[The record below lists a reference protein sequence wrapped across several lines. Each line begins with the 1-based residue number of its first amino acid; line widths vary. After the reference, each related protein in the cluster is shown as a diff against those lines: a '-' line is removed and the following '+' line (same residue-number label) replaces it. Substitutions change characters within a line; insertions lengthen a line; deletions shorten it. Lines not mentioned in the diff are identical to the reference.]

1 MKTKLYTI
9 LFLVILSVT
18 LNAQEL
24 PQVVPPSPEASA
36 LFKFNEVP
44 VSLNNG
50 LHNTSIPLLEVSSG
64 GVTIPISL
72 SYHSRGV
79 QVNEIASRVGT
90 GWALSYGGMISRQ
103 IRGKADDINGY
114 NTNLNSG
121 PLYYSSYQ
129 TRTSES
135 LNTEG
140 ENGYQYYDYYPDK
153 YMISTNFF
161 SGEFYYDK
169 NTGTFLTQ
177 KFSDIKIES
186 TGESLSGFR
195 VTDNQGNVYIF
206 GNTVYPT
213 AFSNEYEWTETT
225 YTYNNNGLQSSGVNN
240 RSVAYS
246 SWFLKKIVTNT
257 NEVIEFIYE
266 DETTSFI
273 RRSGDTDQYTETI
286 TSSTLQNGSTYDV
299 VHPVTCHF
307 SKILSFQK
315 RLSEIHYDTGKVV
328 FVKSETPREDL
339 QNGYSLDKIKL
350 FDNNNQCVKQIQLNY
365 YYTNFTGIDNINPNS
380 VMLNDDYAKKRLF
393 LESVEFKDSLGTN
406 TEKKYQFEYDSQV
419 LPSRHSNS
427 IDFWGYYNGKNRG
440 DFINWGNTDYD
451 DAVVDPIKVQA
462 GLLKKIIYPT
472 GGYTTF
478 EYEPNIVLNQLP
490 RPSSLSDNGP
500 VGYVIPNTN
509 PINFREITLGYF
521 NYDKYNITRARYEE
535 TFTVSTSVFGRCHVN
550 INTSGSFPYFCYL
563 LDSNNN
569 FFISLQNLGTNSL
582 ELEPG
587 TYTLVFDPDVPDWSQ
602 LPTYLPDGN
611 PDFEANIARFF
622 LVHLNWDET
631 INSSYIYAPGN
642 RIKKINNFT
651 ADSNLE
657 FSKLFSYEN
666 ETDNSPNGAIFST
679 SNYKIIKHRVG
690 QYPIYDHAYSPA
702 SGLFGAYS
710 KDNFAYHT
718 VNEYFLNNS
727 GESKDKITSKYSLPF
742 DFGQYYTFPHHP
754 ISDYE
759 WLRGLELLKI
769 FYKKE
774 NGIFKKVKEITND
787 YFLNGSLSIP
797 SYLLMSEDFI
807 SNVYPFG
814 LDVVKPLAE
823 NFSSF
828 PYLRNKTQLCYPV
841 SIGCNLN
848 YYVYNATT
856 ILPGYRT
863 FFFTGGTLD
872 LHQTKVTEYFDNGQE
887 METVTTYGYDYNN
900 HYNVASV
907 STTNSL
913 GETSETKYFYPQDPE
928 MATKPFI
935 NSLKDKNMVAIPLVT
950 ESYKNGEKLSTIE
963 TVYKDWNADANI
975 TLLAPEFIKA
985 SKGTAPLETRI
996 IYNLVDADNGNPK
1009 QVQKEGGMTIC
1020 YIWGYNKTQPVAKL
1034 ENIAYSA
1041 IPSSHIQAIENA
1053 TNEADLIMA
1062 LNALRND
1069 TTLSN
1074 AMITTYTY
1082 KPLVGISSVTDPKGD
1097 KQTYHYDGFGRLQF
1111 VKDAQDKI
1119 LSENQYHYKTQN

>member
-36 LFKFNEVP
+36 LFKFNEIP

-103 IRGKADDINGY
+103 IRGKADDSTNGY
-114 NTNLNSG
+114 NGTIAAINAPNRNSTSSFYLNQSHREDE
-121 PLYYSSYQ
+121 L
-129 TRTSES
+129 S
-135 LNTEG
+135 LTLNDG
-140 ENGYQYYDYYPDK
+140 EFDIYPDK

-177 KFSDIKIES
+177 KFSDIKIIPQYENN
-186 TGESLSGFR
+186 LRIIGFQ
-195 VTDNQGNVYIF
+195 VIDNQGNNYYF
-206 GNTVYPT
+206 GNVEVDNIYPDQFT
-213 AFSNEYEWTETT
+213 NEYEWVETT
-225 YTYNNNGLQSSGVNN
+225 YTFNSSGLESTQGTNTN
-240 RSVAYS
+240 FEYS
-246 SWFLKKIVTNT
+246 SWFLKKIITNT
-257 NEVIEFIYE
+257 NEEIDFEYQ
-266 DETTSFI
+266 DEITTYI
-273 RRSGDTDQYTETI
+273 RRNGDKDQYTD
-286 TSSTLQNGSTYDV
+286 GV
-299 VHPVTCHF
+299 VQPVTCHF
-307 SKILSFQK
+307 SKIQSHQK
-315 RLSEIHYDTGKVV
+315 RLSAIHFDGGKVE
-328 FVKSETPREDL
+328 FKSENQRDDV
-339 QNGYSLDKIKL
+339 QGGFSLDKIKL
-350 FDNNNQCVKQIQLNY
+350 INKSNKCVKQIQLNY
-365 YYTNFTGIDNINPNS
+365 YYTNFTGTDNINSNS
-380 VMLNDDYAKKRLF
+380 VLLNDNYAKKRLF

-406 TEKKYQFEYDSQV
+406 TEKKYQFEYDDQI

-440 DFINWGNTDYD
+440 DFINWGNTNYD
-451 DAVVDPIKVQA
+451 DAVVNPIKVQA

-478 EYEPNIVLNQLP
+478 EYEPNIVLNELP
-490 RPSSLSDNGP
+490 ITSNVIQDVTITANAYS
-500 VGYVIPNTN
+500 YKIPNTN
-509 PINFREITLGYF
+509 PIDNREETIGYF
-521 NYDKYNITRARYEE
+521 NYEKYSIARGRYES
-535 TFTVSTSVFGRCHVN
+535 TFTVSSNVFGRCQVN
-550 INTSGSFPYFCYL
+550 INTSGSYRYFCYL
-563 LDSNNN
+563 RNSNNN
-569 FFISLQNLGTNSL
+569 IISLQNLGTNSIA
-582 ELEPG
+582 LEPG
-587 TYTLVFDPDVPDWSQ
+587 TYTLIFDPDVSDWNQ
-602 LPTYLPDGN
+602 FPTTNPDGTV
-611 PDFEANIARFF
+611 DETTLERIFW
-622 LVHLNWDET
+622 VHLSWIEAIDGN
-631 INSSYIYAPGN
+631 YIYAPGN
-642 RIKKINNFT
+642 RIKKISNFT
-651 ADSNLE
+651 AESNIE
-657 FSKLFSYEN
+657 FSKLYTYVN
-666 ETDNSPNGAIFST
+666 ETNNVPNGSLFST
-679 SNYKIIKHRVG
+679 SNFRVIKYMVG
-690 QYPIYDHAYSPA
+690 QFPIYDKGDYQLGGVFS
-702 SGLFGAYS
+702 SFS
-710 KDNFAYHT
+710 KDNFGYHT
-718 VNEYFLNNS
+718 VNEYFLDRDNN
-727 GESKDKITSKYSLPF
+727 SKDKITNRYSFYKDL
-742 DFGQYYTFPHHP
+742 GNYYRYPYHP
-754 ISDYE
+754 ISDNE
-759 WLRGLELLKI
+759 WLRGLDLSKI
-769 FYKKE
+769 FYKKD
-774 NGIFKKVKEITND
+774 NGVFKKVKEIN
-787 YFLNGSLSIP
+787 NE
-797 SYLLMSEDFI
+797 YLLNNSITISLFNSDFI
-807 SNVYPFG
+807 GGMYTHG
-814 LDVVKPLAE
+814 IEIEKPMAE
-823 NFSSF
+823 NFSTF
-828 PYLRNKTQLCYPV
+828 PYTKNRTQFSYPN
-841 SIGCNLN
+841 STGFNLN
-848 YYVYNATT
+848 HYVYNAP
-856 ILPGYRT
+856 IVLGYRT
-863 FFFTGGTLD
+863 SFLTGGTLD

-913 GETSETKYFYPQDPE
+913 GETSETKYQYASNTSNPVNNA
-928 MATKPFI
+928 MVA
-935 NSLKDKNMVAIPLVT
+935 KNMVAIPLVT

-985 SKGTAPLETRI
+985 SKGTAPLETRV

-1053 TNEADLIMA
+1053 TNEANLIIA

-1097 KQTYHYDGFGRLQF
+1097 KQTYHYDGFGRLQY